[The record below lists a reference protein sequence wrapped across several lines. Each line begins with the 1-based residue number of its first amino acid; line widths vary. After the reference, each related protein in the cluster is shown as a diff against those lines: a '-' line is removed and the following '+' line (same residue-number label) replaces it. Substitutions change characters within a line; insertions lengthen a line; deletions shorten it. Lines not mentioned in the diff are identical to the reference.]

1 MKVVVIGSG
10 IVGSSAAY
18 HLSREGAEVVI
29 IDKAHQGQATAA
41 GAGIVCPWISRVDN
55 QDWYTIARSGALYY
69 PSLISSL
76 KEDGEDRFG
85 FGVVGALAVSSSEE
99 ELNEIEQKVHKIK
112 SETPEVGEIN
122 RLTED
127 EARRLFPPLRE
138 DLKAVHVTG
147 AARVDGR
154 LLRDALQRAA
164 QKHGAVTHVGE
175 GELVFQNNKVTGV
188 KINGDIIAADS
199 VIITAGVWAKELLAP
214 IGVELNL
221 EPQRGQ
227 IAHLE
232 IGNEDTTN
240 WPVVLPQSS
249 HYLVAFDNSKVVVG
263 ATRETGSGFDYRL
276 TAAGVKEV
284 LEEALSVAPGLAE
297 STLKEV
303 RIGFRPAGPDILP
316 LLGTVPGADG
326 VVIATGL
333 GASGLTM
340 GPYVGTVAAEL
351 ALKRETELD
360 LSPYDPLRGGLKVF
374 E

>member
-1 MKVVVIGSG
+1 
-10 IVGSSAAY
+10 
-18 HLSREGAEVVI
+18 
-29 IDKAHQGQATAA
+29 
-41 GAGIVCPWISRVDN
+41 
-55 QDWYTIARSGALYY
+55 
-69 PSLISSL
+69 
-76 KEDGEDRFG
+76 
-85 FGVVGALAVSSSEE
+85 
-99 ELNEIEQKVHKIK
+99 
-112 SETPEVGEIN
+112 
-122 RLTED
+122 
-127 EARRLFPPLRE
+127 
-138 DLKAVHVTG
+138 
-147 AARVDGR
+147 
-154 LLRDALQRAA
+154 
-164 QKHGAVTHVGE
+164 
-175 GELVFQNNKVTGV
+175 
-188 KINGDIIAADS
+188 
-199 VIITAGVWAKELLAP
+199 
-214 IGVELNL
+214 
-221 EPQRGQ
+221 
-227 IAHLE
+227 
-232 IGNEDTTN
+232 
-240 WPVVLPQSS
+240 VLPQSS